1 MTRTLK
7 KSEIS
12 MAVLRLVMG
21 GFFPGQ
27 HFVINASGQ
36 ILASPEARAFLR
48 KNLAWI
54 EAHQNISDR
63 P

>member
-1 MTRTLK
+1 MTRVLTK
-7 KSEIS
+7 TEVS
-12 MAVLRLVMG
+12 MVVLRLVMG
-21 GFFPGQ
+21 GFFPHQ
-27 HFVINASGQ
+27 HFLVNDDGQ

-54 EAHQNISDR
+54 SAHQNISDR